1 MSLRSLLLALLAAI
15 SLQAQ
20 ANDEPVP
27 AIVQATIKKALAE
40 RLPQF
45 PKVDEVRRTPIPGL
59 YEVRFGTEVRYA
71 DAKGDYFFEGDLV
84 DLKTR
89 KSLTQERVDKLTAVS
104 FNSLPFKD
112 AIVWKRGNGKQR
124 LAVFVDPNCGYCKRF
139 ERTLQELKD
148 VTVYTFLIPI
158 LGSDSKDKS
167 RNIWCAK
174 DNADAWLGWMLK
186 NKEPMAATC
195 DEAPI
200 ERNLAFARKYQIHG
214 TPAVVFEDGSRVPG
228 ALPLESLVER
238 MAKAEKTS

>member
-1 MSLRSLLLALLAAI
+1 MLLRTLMLALLAAL
-15 SLQAQ
+15 SLQAR
-20 ANDEPVP
+20 ATEEPVP
-27 AIVQATIKKALAE
+27 PAVQEVIKKNIAG

-45 PKVDEVRRTPIPGL
+45 PRIDEVRRTPVAGL
-59 YEVRFGTEVRYA
+59 FEVRFGTEIRYS
-71 DAKGDYFFEGDLV
+71 DAKGDYLFEGDLV

-89 KSLTQERVDKLTAVS
+89 RSLTQERVEKLTAVA
-104 FNSLPFKD
+104 FNTLPFKD

-186 NKEPMAATC
+186 NKEPAAASC
-195 DEAPI
+195 DEGPI
-200 ERNLAFARKYQIHG
+200 ERNLAFARKYQING
-214 TPAVVFEDGSRVPG
+214 TPAVLFEDGSRVPG
-228 ALPLESLVER
+228 VLPLESLVER
-238 MAKAEKTS
+238 MAKAEKAS